1 MRSLKEILKQQY
13 AIIDIGSNTMRLVIY
28 EKQNGGFYK
37 EIENTKVV
45 ARLRNYLVDGVLIE
59 EGIEVLLQ
67 TLFQFQEST
76 RFHQLHHV
84 LCVATA
90 TIRQAENQESIKKL
104 VEGQTDFTLRV
115 LSEYEEA
122 RYGYLAVMN
131 STSFSEGITV
141 DIGGGSTEVTYFRN
155 REILEYHSFPFG
167 ALSLKQFIKEDIP
180 TEEELEKI
188 RTYLEY
194 QFRTLPWLIDKKLP
208 LIAIGGSARNL
219 VKIHQNLICY
229 PIAGVHLYKMKEEDI
244 KNSERRIRSIV
255 VHRTSKIGRIGKR
268 SSRYNCSSSR
278 SISYAC

>member
-1 MRSLKEILKQQY
+1 MFLKFDNERVRSLKEILKQQY

-45 ARLRNYLVDGVLIE
+45 ARLRNYLIDGVLNE

-90 TIRQAENQESIKKL
+90 TIRQSENQEEIKKL

-141 DIGGGSTEVTYFRN
+141 DIGGEVQKLHTL
-155 REILEYHSFPFG
+155 EI
-167 ALSLKQFIKEDIP
+167 
-180 TEEELEKI
+180 
-188 RTYLEY
+188 
-194 QFRTLPWLIDKKLP
+194 
-208 LIAIGGSARNL
+208 
-219 VKIHQNLICY
+219 
-229 PIAGVHLYKMKEEDI
+229 
-244 KNSERRIRSIV
+244 ERF
-255 VHRTSKIGRIGKR
+255 
-268 SSRYNCSSSR
+268 
-278 SISYAC
+278 

>member
-1 MRSLKEILKQQY
+1 MKNK
-13 AIIDIGSNTMRLVIY
+13 T
-28 EKQNGGFYK
+28 GFYK

-90 TIRQAENQESIKKL
+90 TIRQAKNQEEIKKL

-141 DIGGGSTEVTYFRN
+141 DIGGGVRRLHTF
-155 REILEYHSFPFG
+155 EI
-167 ALSLKQFIKEDIP
+167 
-180 TEEELEKI
+180 
-188 RTYLEY
+188 
-194 QFRTLPWLIDKKLP
+194 
-208 LIAIGGSARNL
+208 
-219 VKIHQNLICY
+219 
-229 PIAGVHLYKMKEEDI
+229 
-244 KNSERRIRSIV
+244 ERF
-255 VHRTSKIGRIGKR
+255 
-268 SSRYNCSSSR
+268 
-278 SISYAC
+278 